1 MEKIDQLWSNC
12 LGLFNIESGTLLHQS
27 TFDPFRRTYV
37 SNGYIYKV
45 VALQHEITSN
55 LRAQNLAGEFAIL
68 KRCAGIPG
76 VPSVI
81 AHHKTDEFEVLV
93 MRRLPGERFTD
104 LTVGWFRLFIILS
117 KLAIILLRLS
127 WRGISHNDIL
137 PRNILVTSKGSVSL
151 IDFDQATR
159 TQFLVALIR
168 QFTGKNIRGSNV
180 YGSLVTT
187 LKKCVRKKLSPRM
200 VQFLRRLLRR
210 NNNEA
215 MQTLPTLPG
224 DASSQ
229 LKSLLKAWEMAQ
241 DSDAN
246 APGQHLAYYS
256 LSLEDYYFP
265 GERPWIDRWNM
276 LRSITDYSGKRI
288 MELGCN
294 MGLLSTFLLK
304 DSHASAILA
313 VDIDPKI
320 LESAKQIG
328 TAFGVK
334 PALKVIDFDDPR
346 DWETKLFDF
355 RPDIVFAL
363 NVLNWVEDKER
374 LLNFLGRFRE
384 IIFEGHDSFVVESN
398 RLSNVG
404 FKQINIVG
412 ISERNRQVLHCRK

>member
-1 MEKIDQLWSNC
+1 MEKIEQLWSNC

-27 TFDPFRRTYV
+27 TLDPFRRTYV

-55 LRAQNLAGEFAIL
+55 LRAQDLGGEFAIL

-93 MRRLPGERFTD
+93 MKRLPGERFTN

-137 PRNILVTSKGSVSL
+137 PQNILVTSKGSVSL

-168 QFTGKNIRGSNV
+168 QFTGKNIGGSKL

-215 MQTLPTLPG
+215 MQTLPVLPD

-229 LKSLLKAWEMAQ
+229 LKSLFKAWEMAQ

-246 APGQHLAYYS
+246 APGKYLAYYS
-256 LSLEDYYFP
+256 LSLKGYYFP

-288 MELGCN
+288 LELGCN

-304 DSHASAILA
+304 DSQASAALA
-313 VDIDPKI
+313 VDIDAKI
-320 LESAKQIG
+320 LESAKLISM
-328 TAFGVK
+328 AFGMK
-334 PALKVIDFDDPR
+334 PVLKVQNFDDPE
-346 DWETKLFDF
+346 DWEAALVDF

-363 NVLNWVEDKER
+363 NVLNWVHDKKR
-374 LLNFLGRFRE
+374 LLDFLGRFRE
-384 IIFEGHDSFVVESN
+384 IIFEGHDSFAVESK
-398 RLSNVG
+398 RLRSVG
-404 FKQINIVG
+404 FKQIDAVG
-412 ISERNRQVLHCRK
+412 ISERAREILHCLK